1 MKWLTAWQMLNHIAA
16 AAFYKRKT
24 FDHSLEGFR
33 PKNPSYN
40 GKIIA
45 LPRVANFFNMNAL
58 RFLLLI

>member
-1 MKWLTAWQMLNHIAA
+1 MFNHIAA
-16 AAFYKRKT
+16 AAFYKRNPRGHVLKT

-45 LPRVANFFNMNAL
+45 LHGL
-58 RFLLLI
+58 EWLITLL